1 MPGKLRRDIKQK
13 RPFSSLQE
21 EFVLSLMRTAEQAA
35 NPVNELL
42 RGENLSHSQYNIL
55 RILRGAGEEG
65 LPCGEISERM
75 VRRDPDLTRLLD
87 RLNARGLVSRSRD
100 ERDRR
105 VIRASITETGLKML
119 ASLDTPVEES
129 LKQSLAHLP
138 ASRLRA
144 LLVLLDEVRS
154 GPGDARRQ
162 PLRK

>member
-21 EFVLSLMRTAEQAA
+21 ELVLSLMRTAEQAA

-55 RILRGAGEEG
+55 RILRGAGDEG

-87 RLNARGLVSRSRD
+87 RLDARGLVSRSRD

-105 VIRASITETGLKML
+105 VIRASITEKGLRML

-129 LKQSLAHLP
+129 LKHSLAHLP
-138 ASRLRA
+138 TSRLRA
-144 LLVLLDEVRS
+144 LLELLDEVRS
-154 GPGDARRQ
+154 GPAGSPRP
-162 PLRK
+162 PLKK

>member
-21 EFVLSLMRTAEQAA
+21 ELVLSLMRTAEQAA

-87 RLNARGLVSRSRD
+87 RLDARGLVSRSRD

-105 VIRASITETGLKML
+105 VIRASITGAGLGIL
-119 ASLDTPVEES
+119 ASLDRPVEDS
-129 LKQSLAHLP
+129 LKHSLSHLP
-138 ASRLRA
+138 ARRLRT
-144 LLVLLDEVRS
+144 LLALLDEVRS
-154 GPGDARRQ
+154 GSADAPRP
-162 PLRK
+162 PLKK